1 MNFNDLKYEG
11 SKKYIINALKGIGI
25 GEFDKE
31 AGKYKLDMSLKGIES
46 FLNEATTDGKLI
58 YRKIYRAIY
67 EHSHRDDLWSQNF
80 VASLAYDRAALKG
93 VIHSAN
99 SANSTQ
105 LDEKSGEFLK
115 QITTPSKY
123 NNFKNHNAV
132 TIVVDGLI
140 SGLRD
145 QKLKEEEKAEVIQFF
160 EGIYNYNGFNQWL
173 ENRQN
178 TPEFQQ
184 LGYNPNISWHKQEK
198 CYRVIYNKYSKEQFE
213 KEVWDSAIKLFGY
226 KNAKKF
232 LTKKIDK
239 EDRKHLRYAGVLK
252 KSEDFCIDDGR
263 DPENELTMKDVLL
276 TLSKES
282 SHMEVLTYL
291 KSRSFEQEED
301 LRNKSNPLVLPD
313 KKYKNKDKLALEL
326 SQCKIGNLLGRNG
339 CKKIEQQT
347 EKDVK
352 VIIDK
357 KKPAKEGK
365 TMWKGYKD
373 VYYRI
378 EYIMRDVFKSIQA
391 IGMAN
396 KFAAKY
402 LVKENAGQKISVK
415 PVSWEDSVSF
425 NISDGLA
432 QKSEEQSNTAKEE
445 FYYKTKSRL
454 LADNME
460 LKKISLIEPDNE
472 TYQKKSLYLKSRIA
486 AAEKVISLM
495 SESSNNS
502 NIDFN
507 DKNQCAILEQN
518 IFQNAYDACFK
529 NQTEKK
535 DEKSEKKD
543 IKSDKSNLLLQEFI
557 KKSQNKSANDYMQD
571 AFTSFVSV
579 ASEYETP
586 EQKATLRDMA
596 KDVFGI
602 SQRVEKGEIT
612 SDVLDGMVKHFVKS
626 TDEDFIPNI
635 GALTLTGR
643 QKKEKGIS
651 LSSQDY
657 KYPVDVI
664 RTSVKKFAESYL
676 EKYNEQRYNQEADE
690 LKIKYSQM
698 ASKEIESIN
707 SGMTR

>member
-25 GEFDKE
+25 GAVDKE
-31 AGKYKLDMSLKGIES
+31 THQYKADISIKDIES
-46 FLNEATTDGKLI
+46 FLNEATTDGKAI
-58 YRKIYRAIY
+58 YKKVYRAIY

-115 QITTPSKY
+115 QITIPSKY
-123 NNFKNHNAV
+123 NNFKNHYAV

-145 QKLKEEEKAEVIQFF
+145 QKLKEEEKTEVIQFF

-198 CYRVIYNKYSKEQFE
+198 CYRVIYNKYSKEQLE

-226 KNAKKF
+226 KNAKNF
-232 LTKKIDK
+232 LRKKIDK

-252 KSEDFCIDDGR
+252 KSEYFCIDDGR
-263 DPENELTMKDVLL
+263 DPEKELTMKDVLL

-378 EYIMRDVFKSIQA
+378 EHIMREVFKSIQA

-432 QKSEEQSNTAKEE
+432 QKSEEGESSFAKEE

-460 LKKISLIEPDNE
+460 LKKMSLIEPDNE
-472 TYQKKSLYLKSRIA
+472 TCQKKSLYLKSRIE

-502 NIDFN
+502 NINFN
-507 DKNQCAILEQN
+507 DERQCAILEQK
-518 IFQNAYDACFK
+518 IFQSAYDACFK

-535 DEKSEKKD
+535 DE
-543 IKSDKSNLLLQEFI
+543 KSDKSNLLLQEFI
-557 KKSQNKSANDYMQD
+557 KKSQNKSANEYMQD

-579 ASEYETP
+579 ANEYETP
-586 EQKATLRDMA
+586 EQKATLHDMA

-602 SQRVEKGEIT
+602 SQRVKKGEIT
-612 SDVLDGMVKHFVKS
+612 SDALDGMAKHFVKS
-626 TDEDFIPNI
+626 ADEDFIPNI

-643 QKKEKGIS
+643 QKKDRGIS

-676 EKYNEQRYNQEADE
+676 EKYNEQCDNQEASQ

-698 ASKEIESIN
+698 ASNEIKDINN